1 MATAPEPGASRR
13 ADAHISISVDGT
25 VYTMRPSEL
34 SAVDGA
40 KVRAQTGM
48 SLRSLLS
55 AAETDPDLDV
65 IAAVV
70 WLARR
75 QAGEKITF
83 DEVAEAIGYDAKIA
97 PVETAAA
104 EDEDSPEV

>member
-1 MATAPEPGASRR
+1 M
-13 ADAHISISVDGT
+13 
-25 VYTMRPSEL
+25 
-34 SAVDGA
+34 
-40 KVRAQTGM
+40 
-48 SLRSLLS
+48 
-55 AAETDPDLDV
+55 